1 MMTLSYAA
9 LHNFI
14 IVRVV
19 TLTELHQNNTFKL
32 CFLLHVSYTLILNY
46 TLIFFLTKEND
57 DTG

>member
-32 CFLLHVSYTLILNY
+32 CILLHVSYTLILNY
-46 TLIFFLTKEND
+46 TLIFF
-57 DTG
+57 